1 MHILETIKLSYIYPT
16 GIKALDNVNFR
27 VERAEIVGVIGANGA
42 GKTTLFKHFNGL
54 LKPTSGKIL
63 VRGEEITDENILQV
77 RKTVGLVFQNPDD
90 QLFAP
95 TVFEDVA
102 FGPRNLGLSED
113 VVEHRVKEALKLV
126 GMKGFEDRAIHELSF
141 GEKKR
146 VAIAGVLAME
156 PLMLVLDEPTSGLDP
171 DGVRQILR
179 LMKSL
184 KKKGFSVVF
193 STHDVDVVPE
203 VADRVYLLHHGRV
216 EAHGTA
222 EEVFQRIDEA
232 HLRLPY
238 VAQLLREIRRE
249 GYPISIKLTVK
260 DAKKELLRLLG
271 GNTGCA
277 TQEKSSK

>member
-1 MHILETIKLSYIYPT
+1 MHILETIKLSYTYPK
-16 GIKALDNVNFR
+16 GIKALREVDFR
-27 VERAEIVGVIGANGA
+27 VERAEIVAVIGANGA

-54 LKPTSGKIL
+54 LRPTSGKVL
-63 VRGEEITDENILQV
+63 VQGEEITDRNLVQV

-113 VVEHRVKEALKLV
+113 VVEHRVKEALRLV
-126 GMKGFEDRAIHELSF
+126 GMQNFEDRAIHELSF

-171 DGVRQILR
+171 EGVRHILR
-179 LMKSL
+179 LMKAL
-184 KKKGFSVVF
+184 RKRGFSVVF

-216 EAHGTA
+216 EAQGTA

-238 VAQLLREIRRE
+238 VAQLLREIERE
-249 GYPISIKLTVK
+249 GYPVRIRLTVRE
-260 DAKKELLRLLG
+260 AKREILKLFGETLERNL
-271 GNTGCA
+271 
-277 TQEKSSK
+277 